1 MSGRLALFPIA
12 LLLTILTGCVPPKD
26 SVPMVAMSDRAARAE
41 ALVTAANKE
50 RCSRELR
57 EHGLQTQ
64 KLELKADPELSYKAF
79 YQSDRRGEHG
89 NELVIFNT
97 VYENTGIF
105 GKSEVEAGCTFE
117 INPDGLAFVEA

>member
-105 GKSEVEAGCTFE
+105 GKAR
-117 INPDGLAFVEA
+117 